1 MEKKVLTKEEIT
13 SLRNLNEQQNNI
25 LAGLGSIEY
34 RITLLENNKAALKA
48 QISELEQANN
58 ALGAK
63 LTEKYGNGT
72 LNLET
77 GEITIE

>member
-1 MEKKVLTKEEIT
+1 METKVLTQEELTQLKNIQ
-13 SLRNLNEQQNNI
+13 NQQNT
-25 LAGLGSIEY
+25 LLMDLGSIEY
-34 RITLLENNKAALKA
+34 RMLLLEQNKNELKN
-48 QISELEQANN
+48 QVLELEKINN
-58 ALGAK
+58 ELGVQ